1 MASTTRRRLVG
12 WVESL
17 CRLAALLF
25 VDYEPDLMTQE
36 TSETIR
42 TLLESV
48 IERTD
53 DEEVHYKIR
62 TALQLLDVVRV
73 RNEQVSET
81 LSAVELDED
90 LENRLAELG
99 YLE

>member
-1 MASTTRRRLVG
+1 
-12 WVESL
+12 
-17 CRLAALLF
+17 
-25 VDYEPDLMTQE
+25 MTQE

-53 DEEVHYKIR
+53 DEEIHYKIR

>member
-1 MASTTRRRLVG
+1 
-12 WVESL
+12 
-17 CRLAALLF
+17 
-25 VDYEPDLMTQE
+25 MTQE

-53 DEEVHYKIR
+53 DEEIHYKIR

-90 LENRLAELG
+90 LETRLEDLG

>member
-1 MASTTRRRLVG
+1 
-12 WVESL
+12 
-17 CRLAALLF
+17 
-25 VDYEPDLMTQE
+25 MTQE

-53 DEEVHYKIR
+53 DEEIHYKIR

-90 LENRLAELG
+90 LENRLEDLG